1 MKPEWKS
8 FLETFGAEFDAD
20 SDFVTSFGNDERERR
35 VITTGETLC
44 DLTQFGLISA
54 YGEQAEE
61 FLQNMLTNNINEVSE
76 GRSQLSALCTQ
87 KGRMLSSF
95 RIFLRGNTYYIRLP
109 QEMLEDTLKRLQMFV
124 LMTKITLED
133 ASNALVRFGYSGPEA
148 KETLSG
154 YLGTAPEE
162 FDDVIESKGITAI
175 CVPGIQDRYELYGE
189 LEDMK
194 ALWTHLNV
202 RGVPVGSDSWFLQD
216 VQAGI
221 PNIFEATSE
230 SFVPQMA
237 NLHLINGVSFKK
249 GCFPGQEVVA
259 RMQYLGKL
267 KRRMYLL
274 DIPGTEA
281 PAPGTDLMDGDE
293 PKAVGEIVDARR
305 NGDGSVSALAV
316 IQIASTESDSLT
328 TGDETRASV
337 AVSTPPYDFAEET

>member
-8 FLETFGAEFDAD
+8 FLESFGAEFDGDAI
-20 SDFVTSFGNDERERR
+20 SSFGNDERERR

-44 DLTQFGLISA
+44 DLSQFGLISA

-76 GRSQLSALCTQ
+76 SRSQLSALCTQ

-95 RIFLRGNTYYIRLP
+95 RIFKRNNTYYIRLP
-109 QEMLEDTLKRLQMFV
+109 QEMLEATLKRLQMFV

-148 KETLSG
+148 EEALAG
-154 YLGTAPEE
+154 YLDAVPAE
-162 FDDVIESKGITAI
+162 FDDVLESKGITAI
-175 CVPGIQDRYELYGE
+175 RVPGTQARYEIYGE
-189 LEDMK
+189 LEDIQ
-194 ALWTHLNV
+194 ALWSHLNV
-202 RGVPVGSDSWFLQD
+202 RGVPVGSDAWLLQD
-216 VQAGI
+216 ITAGI
-221 PNIFEATSE
+221 PNIFEGTSE

-237 NLHLINGVSFKK
+237 NLHLVNGVSFKK

-274 DIPGTEA
+274 NISGTEA
-281 PAPGTDLMDGDE
+281 PTPGTDIMDGDA
-293 PKAVGEIVDARR
+293 PKAAGEIVDARR
-305 NGDGSVSALAV
+305 NGDGSISALGV
-316 IQIASTESDSLT
+316 IQIANADSKTLI
-328 TGDETRASV
+328 TGDQSKAAISVETL
-337 AVSTPPYDFAEET
+337 PYAFGEEG